1 MGHERVIKL
10 TEVQI
15 KTVEPQDADI
25 RLDRWFRVLYPE
37 IGHGAIEKLLR
48 TGQIRVDGRRVKA
61 SFRLEAGQKVRIPP
75 INSTE
80 CPKQPKQIK
89 INKKA
94 ADALGQTLVSSVLH
108 LDEEIIVIDKPAGLA
123 VQGGTNI
130 SRHIDGVLHALSFG
144 KAQKPKLV
152 HRLDKDTSGVLVLAR
167 DRKAA
172 RWLTR
177 DFREQAIVKTYWAL
191 VVGELRPVKGT
202 IDTPLGKTIGEK
214 SEKITVNRKDGQTA
228 ITHYAIVEQL
238 GRKASWVAMRPK
250 TGRTHQLRVHMASV
264 GTPIHGDGKYGGGT
278 AFLDLRGISKKIH
291 LHARDIRIRRPN
303 GKELCIKAELP
314 NHMKSSW
321 SQLGLDSKN
330 YKDPFDE

>member
-1 MGHERVIKL
+1 MGHERIPKL

-15 KTVEPQDADI
+15 KTVESQDADI
-25 RLDRWFRVLYPE
+25 RLDRWFRTRYPG
-37 IGHGAIEKLLR
+37 IGHGVIEKLLR

-75 INSTE
+75 IQSTE
-80 CPKQPKQIK
+80 CAKQAKQIK
-89 INKKA
+89 INKKVS
-94 ADALGQTLVSSVLH
+94 DALGQTLVNSILH

-130 SRHIDGVLHALSFG
+130 SRHIDGVLDALSFG

-152 HRLDKDTSGVLVLAR
+152 HRLDKDTSGILLLAR

-172 RWLTR
+172 RWLTK

-191 VVGELRPVKGT
+191 IVGELRPVKGT
-202 IDTPLGKTIGEK
+202 IDVPIGKNIRGN
-214 SEKITVNRKDGQTA
+214 SEKMTVNPKDGQTA
-228 ITHYAIVEQL
+228 TTYYAIVEQV

-250 TGRTHQLRVHMASV
+250 TGRTHQLRVHMASL
-264 GTPIHGDGKYGGGT
+264 GTPIHGDGKYGGAK

-291 LHARDIRIRRPN
+291 LHARDIRVRRPN
-303 GKELCIKAELP
+303 GKELFIVAGLP
-314 NHMKSSW
+314 SHMKSSW

-330 YKDPFDE
+330 YKDPF

>member
-1 MGHERVIKL
+1 MGHERIPRLNK
-10 TEVQI
+10 VQI

-25 RLDRWFRVLYPE
+25 RLDRWFRTRYPA
-37 IGHGAIEKLLR
+37 IGHGVIEKLLR

-75 INSTE
+75 IQSIDCT
-80 CPKQPKQIK
+80 KQAKQIK
-89 INKKA
+89 INKKVS
-94 ADALGQTLVSSVLH
+94 DALGQTLVSSILH
-108 LDEEIIVIDKPAGLA
+108 MDEEIIVIDKPAGLA

-130 SRHIDGVLHALSFG
+130 SRHIDGALDALSFG

-167 DRKAA
+167 DRVAA

-191 VVGELRPVKGT
+191 IVGELRPVKGT
-202 IDTPLGKTIGEK
+202 IDVPIGKNIREN
-214 SEKITVNRKDGQTA
+214 SEKMTVNPKDGQTA
-228 ITHYAIVEQL
+228 TTYYAIVEQL

-264 GTPIHGDGKYGGGT
+264 GTPIHGDGKYGGAK
-278 AFLDLRGISKKIH
+278 AFLDLQGISKKIH

-303 GKELCIKAELP
+303 GKELFITAELP

-330 YKDPFDE
+330 YKDPF